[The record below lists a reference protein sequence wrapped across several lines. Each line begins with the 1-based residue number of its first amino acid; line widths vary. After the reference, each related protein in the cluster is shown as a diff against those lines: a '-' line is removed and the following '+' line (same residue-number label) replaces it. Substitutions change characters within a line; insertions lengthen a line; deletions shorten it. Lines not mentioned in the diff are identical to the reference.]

1 MRSGRSDAG
10 CTRAV
15 TIDRYVAAWWVRT
28 MRIRF
33 VPLRFVVE
41 PALPD
46 TSNVPLGDNAVKHVA
61 AAAAGAAAV
70 AVVAAESAAEAGLA
84 IRSPAVASYRPSSLA
99 VWGTEA
105 LMCPAEDSRSCAA
118 DSW

>member
-1 MRSGRSDAG
+1 MRS
-10 CTRAV
+10 V
-15 TIDRYVAAWWVRT
+15 VA
-28 MRIRF
+28 
-33 VPLRFVVE
+33 P

-61 AAAAGAAAV
+61 AVVGVAVV
-70 AVVAAESAAEAGLA
+70 AVVAADSAVEADLT
-84 IRSPAVASYRPSSLA
+84 IRNPAVASSRSSSLA

-105 LMCPAEDSRSCAA
+105 LMHLVADSRSYAA

>member
-1 MRSGRSDAG
+1 
-10 CTRAV
+10 
-15 TIDRYVAAWWVRT
+15 

-33 VPLRFVVE
+33 GPLRFVVE
-41 PALPD
+41 LPALPD
-46 TSNVPLGDNAVKHVA
+46 TSNDPLGDNAVKHVA
-61 AAAAGAAAV
+61 AAVAGAAVV
-70 AVVAAESAAEAGLA
+70 AVVAAEAGLA